1 MTQNKRRSHLR
12 RRSNPKENKFKITM
26 RMSGKT
32 MIKRAEKMR
41 SLKKKEVKIRLRK
54 RNHHLKPNKVKK
66 KSKEKIMEHKKNMR

>member
-12 RRSNPKENKFKITM
+12 RRSNPKKNKFKITM

-41 SLKKKEVKIRLRK
+41 SLKKKVKIRLRK